1 MKDHGFSANVVSA
14 GQPAHA
20 EGASVQGA
28 AEAHRSAGGEHNADQ
43 LATALAMMHAT
54 LESTTD
60 AILVTDEANYVREF
74 NEKYVKFWGIPAHMM
89 ISAHASELWNYIS
102 PQLKDPA
109 GYLARVHEI
118 IASAAPETFDVLQ
131 LKDGRVFERNS
142 AIQLIKQRNV
152 GRVWSFRDIT
162 RRKRAQ
168 DTLANEKRVL
178 EKIVSGAPLATVLD
192 VLVRGVEAQSCDGM
206 MCTVLVFDDAA
217 QCLRHGAAP
226 SMPEEYNRIVEGI
239 GIGPCVGSCGSA
251 AYKREPVFATDIA
264 SDPHWADYVELAAK
278 FGLGACCSTP
288 VFSSDGALLGTVAM
302 YYRNPHQPSE
312 HDRELIRMATYLA
325 GIVIERSRAVEQLR
339 VAKVAAEQRAQEI
352 EERDREIR
360 QKNEQME
367 TDLRMATELQQALMP
382 STYPTFP
389 ADAAAGATKLRFCHR
404 YLPATLIGGDF
415 FHIAPLNEDTAAIC
429 ICDVMGHGV
438 RAALIT
444 AMMRAMIET
453 HAAEAADPGRL
464 LTQLNSE
471 FTGILKQTGTLVFVT
486 VLYFVINIKTGTAR
500 FARAGHPPPLHVRRS
515 SDEVQTIMMGA
526 DSAGPAIGI
535 IRNAQF
541 KTTEMKLAPG
551 DFLLFYTDG
560 IIEVQAGDGSQ
571 FGVKGLRESVRSNLD
586 QPTESLLDAIVSDV
600 YKFGDSTVLTDDA
613 CLVAAELSAN

>member
-1 MKDHGFSANVVSA
+1 VLSVRQRRVTDAMKNDGISAKVADND
-14 GQPAHA
+14 
-20 EGASVQGA
+20 QGA
-28 AEAHRSAGGEHNADQ
+28 MSCASENSVTE

-60 AILVTDEANYVREF
+60 AILVTDKANDVREF
-74 NEKYVKFWGIPAHMM
+74 NEKYVKFWGIPPHMM
-89 ISAHASELWNYIS
+89 ISAHARELWNYIS
-102 PQLKDPA
+102 PQLKEPA

-152 GRVWSFRDIT
+152 GRVWTFRDIT

-168 DTLANEKRVL
+168 DALANEKRVL
-178 EKIVSGAPLATVLD
+178 EKIASGAPLATVLD
-192 VLVRGVEAQSCDGM
+192 VLARGVEAQSCDGM
-206 MCTVLVFDDAA
+206 MCTVLVFDEAA

-226 SMPEEYNRIVEGI
+226 SMPEEYNRIVDGI

-251 AYKREPVFATDIA
+251 AYKRQPVFATDIA
-264 SDPHWADYVELAAK
+264 SDPHWAGYVELAGK

-288 VFSSDGALLGTVAM
+288 VFSSEGILLGTVAM
-302 YYRNPHQPSE
+302 YYLRPHEPSA
-312 HDRELIRMATYLA
+312 HDRELIRMATHLA
-325 GIVIERSRAVEQLR
+325 GIVIERARAVEQLR
-339 VAKVAAEQRAQEI
+339 IAKVAAEQRALEI

-389 ADAAAGATKLRFCHR
+389 SDGAAGATKLRFCHR

-415 FHIAPLNEDTAAIC
+415 FHIARLSEDTAAIC

-453 HAAEAADPGRL
+453 HSVEASEPGRL

-471 FTGILKQTGTLVFVT
+471 FTGILKQTGTLIFVT
-486 VLYFVINIKTGTAR
+486 ALYFVINIKTGTAR
-500 FARAGHPPPLHVRRS
+500 FARAGHPPPLQVRRS
-515 SDEVQTIMMGA
+515 CDEVQTIMMGT

-560 IIEVQAGDGSQ
+560 IIEVQARDGSQ

-613 CLVAAELSAN
+613 CLVAAELSA